1 MKKINTQEMIISG
14 MSMYE
19 FSVPDN
25 ITGDPVAD
33 ATVLIT
39 KLGLVTTTD
48 EDGYYQFGEVPV
60 GSFTISCHATGYKL
74 PANVPVTATGTEAL
88 QLNFGLEA
96 EVVESAA

>member
-1 MKKINTQEMIISG
+1 MC
-14 MSMYE
+14 E
-19 FSVPDN
+19 FYVSDN

-39 KLGLVTTTD
+39 KLGLFVNTNA
-48 EDGYYQFGEVPV
+48 DGYYLFDQVP
-60 GSFTISCHATGYKL
+60 GGTFTISCHATGYKL

-88 QLNFGLEA
+88 QLNFSLEA